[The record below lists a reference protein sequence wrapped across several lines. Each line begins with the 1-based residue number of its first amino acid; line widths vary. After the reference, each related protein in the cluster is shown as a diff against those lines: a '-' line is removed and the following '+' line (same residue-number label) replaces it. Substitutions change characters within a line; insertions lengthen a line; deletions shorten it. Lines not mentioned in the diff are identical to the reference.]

1 FNYLGRFRTGTAA
14 GGPVE
19 PWAWSGDPPIGYRF
33 DPDLPAPH
41 ALAAGAV
48 VRDTPD
54 GPELHLT
61 LTWPGGLLDED
72 DVRRLGDAWARMLT
86 GIATHTADPAAGGHT
101 PSDFPLVALDQDEVE
116 EFEDIATRLEGGLSL

>member
-1 FNYLGRFRTGTAA
+1 LEAVT
-14 GGPVE
+14 
-19 PWAWSGDPPIGYRF
+19 
-33 DPDLPAPH
+33 
-41 ALAAGAV
+41 V

-101 PSDFPLVALDQDEVE
+101 PSDFPLVRLTQQAVDELQAAVPGCEDVWPLSPLQEGLLFHAAFDGEGPDVYTGQRVLD
-116 EFEDIATRLEGGLSL
+116 LG